1 MSDKKQIKKAARNVK
16 RARTNTK
23 TQKRTGWWNRV
34 WSIVCWPFR
43 KLALVCKIVWNW
55 IRNLEL
61 VGLLNLTL
69 LVAIIVLFTM
79 LIIDLLG
86 CRKENIIVVTNTP
99 VHTEQTITKSKPK
112 TVQPQA
118 VLPITQHNAEPVNVV
133 PVKKVEVQIVKKQT
147 ARQDNKLMGDVII
160 DSRGAGAILRKGT
173 QVNGNLYLQNMRKFT
188 LPCNVRINGN
198 LFLRDVNKLQFCG
211 EFVVTGNIYVSPR
224 SSFGPLPK
232 NARIGGYVVL

>member
-43 KLALVCKIVWNW
+43 KLALACKIVWNW

-86 CRKENIIVVTNTP
+86 CRKENIIVVTN
-99 VHTEQTITKSKPK
+99 SPK
-112 TVQPQA
+112 TSMCLGEENIKNYCAGGLLLAHSIAYVGNETEKF
-118 VLPITQHNAEPVNVV
+118 ISNINAD
-133 PVKKVEVQIVKKQT
+133 IFFFS
-147 ARQDNKLMGDVII
+147 
-160 DSRGAGAILRKGT
+160 SRG
-173 QVNGNLYLQNMRKFT
+173 
-188 LPCNVRINGN
+188 
-198 LFLRDVNKLQFCG
+198 
-211 EFVVTGNIYVSPR
+211 
-224 SSFGPLPK
+224 
-232 NARIGGYVVL
+232 